1 VPGTT
6 DLWYY
11 LYQRN
16 QDEGLIAAE
25 RDLLAP
31 DELRR
36 LERLRFGRGRRMF
49 IATRALVRTVLSSY
63 ADVAPKDWR
72 FESDDHGKPHVVEP
86 ATGSSISFNLT
97 NTRGLVVCA
106 VSTAHSL
113 VGVDAERLDRK
124 VETVRLADRFFS
136 PAEAR
141 DLRQHQP
148 YEQQERFFQY
158 WTLKES
164 YIKARGLGLA
174 LPLDKFSFRL
184 DERSIRIDI
193 DEELGDDE
201 TCWRFTLLELAPTY
215 LIAVGVNTGGN
226 DLSLRASPRVPLEG

>member
-1 VPGTT
+1 M
-6 DLWYY
+6 
-11 LYQRN
+11 
-16 QDEGLIAAE
+16 IAAE

-63 ADVAPKDWR
+63 ADVSPTDWR
-72 FESDDHGKPHVVEP
+72 FESDDHGKPNLVQSAAKP
-86 ATGSSISFNLT
+86 TISFNLT

-106 VSTAHSL
+106 VSTVHPL
-113 VGVDAERLDRK
+113 VGVDAERLDRR
-124 VETVRLADRFFS
+124 VETVRLGDRFFS
-136 PAEAR
+136 PSEAR

-184 DERSIRIDI
+184 DERPIRIGI
-193 DEELGDDE
+193 DEALDDDE
-201 TCWRFTLLELAPTY
+201 TCWRFALLYLAPTY
-215 LIAVGVNTGGN
+215 LIAVGVNTGGT
-226 DLSLRASPRVPLEG
+226 DLSLRASPLVPLRGVGP